1 MLTSSG
7 LQHLGVGLRADLR
20 DDLSEGDLSEAD
32 LRGDMKVSWGVAG
45 RLDGRTEPVAMLA

>member
-7 LQHLGVGLRADLR
+7 LQHLGVGLR
-20 DDLSEGDLSEAD
+20 DDMSEGDL
-32 LRGDMKVSWGVAG
+32 RGEMKVSWGVAG